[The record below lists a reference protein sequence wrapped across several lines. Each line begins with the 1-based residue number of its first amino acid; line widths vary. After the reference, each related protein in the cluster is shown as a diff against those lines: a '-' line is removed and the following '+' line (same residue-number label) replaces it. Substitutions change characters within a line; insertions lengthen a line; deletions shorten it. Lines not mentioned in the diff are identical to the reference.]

1 MPDILKHVVNYNYL
15 IFLSITID
23 TCQGQRSKWTENQC
37 KDSGSISMIK
47 ISQSMTEDH
56 RCIDQVFVEMERAI
70 TKSEWEDAWLIADSF
85 DEMMER
91 HFSIEEDV
99 LFPAIEEATASA
111 SGPVRVMTMEHD
123 QIRYLVNVLRTA
135 ITEQSRDNGLSA
147 SETLLMM
154 IQQHNSKEESVLYP
168 MADRTVQTLEG
179 EVSRRISEAS

>member
-1 MPDILKHVVNYNYL
+1 MV
-15 IFLSITID
+15 T
-23 TCQGQRSKWTENQC
+23 
-37 KDSGSISMIK
+37 

-56 RCIDQVFVEMERAI
+56 RRIDQIFVEIERAI
-70 TKSEWEDAWLIADSF
+70 TKSEWEDAWSIADSF

-91 HFSIEEDV
+91 HFSIEEDC
-99 LFPAIEEATASA
+99 LFPAIEQATVSA

-123 QIRYLVNVLRTA
+123 QIRYLINVLRTA

-168 MADRTVQTLEG
+168 MADRTVQTLEQ
-179 EVSRRISEAS
+179 EVSRRMLEAS